1 MKKSLVYFLVLAVLI
16 AVAYYLINRDENRTT
31 VRAENYDF
39 SVSDTAAVDRIIM
52 KSKKP
57 EEVVLERRGDHW
69 IVNGTYHARGSAM
82 TTLLETLH
90 DQEMKNY
97 IPEAQKNNVYK
108 NLSASGTEVL
118 VYSGDD
124 LVRHFYVG
132 GNAPDMLG
140 TYMMNKDASDAY
152 VVHKPGHNGFLNTRY
167 FTEEHL
173 WRSKAFIR
181 LKKEQIAAVSMRYND
196 NSAQSFRIEQSND
209 GYRLFDLES
218 QEEISVNRDAAEGFF
233 EAFGNVLYEGI
244 VQETDRVWPKV
255 DSIKNSIP
263 AFELRIET
271 VSDSTI
277 AIDGYHKIAQE
288 GETDNQGNLLPYD
301 RDRKYAVIPSGEF
314 VLIQNYAWNDIF
326 RPKDYFRAE

>member
-1 MKKSLVYFLVLAVLI
+1 MKKSLFYLLILVGLI
-16 AVAYYLINRDENRTT
+16 AVAYYLINRDESRTE

-39 SVSDTAAVDRIIM
+39 AVTDTSSVDRIVM

-57 EEVVLERRGDHW
+57 EEVTLERKGDRW
-69 IVNGTYHARGSAM
+69 IVNGKYTARGSAIQ
-82 TTLLETLH
+82 TLLATLH

-97 IPEAQKNNVYK
+97 IPEAQKNKVYK
-108 NLSASGTEVL
+108 DLSATGTEVMI
-118 VYSGDD
+118 YNGEE

-140 TYMMNKDASDAY
+140 TYMMNYGAYDAY

-173 WRSKAFIR
+173 WRSKAFIQ
-181 LKKEQIAAVSMRYND
+181 LKKDEIAAISMRYND
-196 NSAQSFRIEQSND
+196 NSEQSFRIENTAE
-209 GYRLFDLES
+209 GYRLIGLAD
-218 QEEISVNRDAAEGFF
+218 NRDLAVNSDAADGFF
-233 EAFGNVLYEGI
+233 EAFGQVLYEGI

-255 DSIKNSIP
+255 DSIVNSTP

-271 VSDSTI
+271 VSDSVI
-277 AIDGYHKIAQE
+277 KVDGFHKIAQE
-288 GETDNQGNLLPYD
+288 GETDNQGNLLAYD

-326 RPKDYFRAE
+326 RPKDYFKSE